1 MLYSIWHVSVVLLLN
16 AKAVIMCRCRTQS
29 GDIRD
34 QTKRVRKN
42 KSALLVRL
50 L

>member
-16 AKAVIMCRCRTQS
+16 AKAMITCRCRTQG

-34 QTKRVRKN
+34 QTKRVRKA

-50 L
+50 P